1 MAGISA
7 QEMPAFFIAHGGNAT
22 GRHKKIAFA
31 LTQRKGYNRKL
42 IAYC

>member
-7 QEMPAFFIAHGGNAT
+7 QEMPAFLLHMAEMLRAGT
-22 GRHKKIAFA
+22 KKIAFA